1 MKSAIPPSH
10 LEKLRK
16 EADEY
21 VPAVGAAPLPRIGIS
36 ANRKEGLSCIAE
48 PYCQAVLLAGGA
60 PVVIPVMTD
69 IKALAAVANT
79 LDGLILSGGGD
90 MDPSFLAEAPV
101 PELDGVDAF
110 RDAYDFLLLRLAF
123 IRQMPI
129 LGICRG
135 HQVINVAF
143 GGTIYQDIPTQFSAT
158 ALSHSQTAPRHCATH
173 IVTLTDIPSALRSIA
188 PGKNV
193 WKVNSLHH
201 QAVKEVARG
210 FVATAVARDG
220 VNEGIELTEYPLFG
234 VQWHPEQM
242 AAAGDE
248 DMLNIFRFHVRR
260 ASVFAEAKRLHDRI
274 LTVDA
279 HTDAPMVYAGDFDLG
294 LRTGGRFNPPFTE
307 GKVNLP
313 LMELGRLDAACMVA
327 YIPQGERTDAAY
339 RQAWEYTLERLSQL
353 IRQERLHPSRVG
365 IARTPDD
372 LLRLKRDGK
381 KAIFLGVENGY
392 AIGKDLRR
400 LKTLKQWGVSYITLC
415 HNGAND
421 LCDSASGKP
430 EWGGLS
436 AFGREA
442 VHEMNRLG
450 LLIDVSH
457 AAETTFYDVL
467 HESRLPVIASHSSV
481 RALCNHPRNLTDDQ
495 IRALAAQGGVVH
507 ICLYTGFI
515 REKSGETG
523 CPGATL
529 SDAVRHINHAVRLA
543 GIDHVGIGSDFDGGG
558 ELIGCRAANEWI
570 QITVRLLEE
579 GYSDEDLRKILGGNF
594 LRVLQTLQEAPQ
606 SSSTIDTRS
615 GAHSNL

>member
-1 MKSAIPPSH
+1 MESSVRPSD
-10 LEKLRK
+10 LEMLRK

-21 VPAVGAAPLPRIGIS
+21 VSAKEAAPLPRIGIS
-36 ANRKEGLSCIAE
+36 ANRRDGLSCIAE

-60 PVVIPVMTD
+60 PLLVPVMTGVG
-69 IKALAAVANT
+69 ALAAVVDT

-90 MDPSFLAEAPV
+90 MDPAFLAEEPAPG
-101 PELDGVDAF
+101 LDGVDAF
-110 RDAYDFLLLRLAF
+110 RDAFDFLLLRLAF
-123 IRQMPI
+123 VRQIPV

-143 GGTIYQDIPTQFSAT
+143 GGTIYQDIHAQFSAA
-158 ALSHSQTAPRHCATH
+158 ALPHSQTEPRHCATH
-173 IVTLTDIPSALRSIA
+173 TVTLADIPSKLRAIV
-188 PGKNV
+188 PGKNE
-193 WKVNSLHH
+193 WAVNSLHH
-201 QAVKEVARG
+201 QAVKDVAPG
-210 FVATAVARDG
+210 FVATATAADG
-220 VNEGIELTEYPLFG
+220 VNEGIELPEYPLFG

-248 DMLNIFRFHVRR
+248 EMLSVFRFHVRQ
-260 ASVFAEAKRLHDRI
+260 AAVFARARRLHDRI
-274 LTVDA
+274 LTIDA

-294 LRTGGRFNPPFTE
+294 VRTGGTFNPPFFE
-307 GKVNLP
+307 SKVNLP

-327 YIPQGERTDAAY
+327 YIPQGERTDAAC
-339 RQAWEYTLERLSQL
+339 RQAWDYAQERLSQL
-353 IRQERLHPSRVG
+353 VRQERLHPSRVG

-372 LLRLKRDGK
+372 LLRLKREGK
-381 KAIFLGVENGY
+381 KAIVLGVENGY

-400 LKTLKQWGVSYITLC
+400 LTALKRQGVSYMTLC

-421 LCDSASGKP
+421 LCDSALGEP

-436 AFGREA
+436 PFGKEA

-467 HESRLPVIASHSSV
+467 KESRAPVIASHSSV

-495 IRALAAQGGVVH
+495 IRALAAKGGVVH

-515 REKSGETG
+515 RENSGETG
-523 CPGATL
+523 CPEATL
-529 SDAVRHINHAVRLA
+529 SDALRHIRHAVRLV
-543 GIDHVGIGSDFDGGG
+543 GVNHVGIGSDFDGGG
-558 ELIGCRAANEWI
+558 ELIGCRAANELI

-579 GYSDEDLRKILGGNF
+579 GYSDEDLRKILGGNL
-594 LRVLQTLQEAPQ
+594 LRVMQE
-606 SSSTIDTRS
+606 SVIS
-615 GAHSNL
+615 G